1 MNHLDEIRSE
11 IKKYKTK
18 IKFKKHALVRIL
30 ERKVDPELVKNHL
43 ENPDKLV
50 DAILQE
56 SENINEKKYKLLFE
70 LSRNRKL
77 AVVVVLKEENLY
89 VVTVFIK
96 YRKWDKMVRR
106 WPKKYR

>member
-1 MNHLDEIRSE
+1 MNHLEEIISE
-11 IKKYKTK
+11 IKKYRNN
-18 IKFKKHALVRIL
+18 IIFKKHALVRIL
-30 ERKVDPELVKNHL
+30 ERKIAPELVKNHL

-50 DAILQE
+50 NAILQK

-70 LSRNRKL
+70 LSKNRKL

-96 YRKWDKMVRR
+96 YKKWDKMVRK
-106 WPKKYR
+106 WPRKYR